1 MPRPTRQLAD
11 GACYHVLCRGN
22 NRAAGCYADVDRHR
36 YGHWLLAFT
45 QEHAVA
51 VYHYCW
57 MTNHVHLVVHATTG
71 RGLRTA
77 VQRLHRRYA
86 QYLHQTYGHVGHVWQ
101 DRFKSLRLADD
112 AALLACG
119 RYVERNPV
127 EARLVATPQAYPR
140 SSARVYLHCHHH

>member
-1 MPRPTRQLAD
+1 MPRPPRQLAD

-57 MTNHVHLVVHATTG
+57 IRKVPVP
-71 RGLRTA
+71 
-77 VQRLHRRYA
+77 
-86 QYLHQTYGHVGHVWQ
+86 YLEE
-101 DRFKSLRLADD
+101 SLNAPTP
-112 AALLACG
+112 A
-119 RYVERNPV
+119 P
-127 EARLVATPQAYPR
+127 AR
-140 SSARVYLHCHHH
+140 